1 MAKYDH
7 GGGCACGL
15 RKVCDCEHSSVPLTP
30 KKEKPMASLELE
42 LDLGPMMRRGMITGL
57 ADMVD
62 ALPQYRYAVILEL
75 LRRDDTARVM
85 ITEALC
91 EEARLVSQHE
101 EAMQRSAD
109 DGLVDQGVVPP
120 EQSYD
125 DIAKR
130 VIAELQDS
138 PGGRAEV

>member
-1 MAKYDH
+1 
-7 GGGCACGL
+7 
-15 RKVCDCEHSSVPLTP
+15 
-30 KKEKPMASLELE
+30 MASLELE

-91 EEARLVSQHE
+91 EEARLVAQHE
-101 EAMQRSAD
+101 DAMQRSAD
-109 DGLVDQGVVPP
+109 DGLVDESLVPP